1 MTDDFESI
9 VTNERTMYMNMVET
23 GKFLVTAGT
32 VIIIIGVLAMLSD
45 KIPFGRLPGDFHVG
59 GGRFR
64 IYIPVATMV
73 LFSVML
79 TIVFNFFARK

>member
-1 MTDDFESI
+1 
-9 VTNERTMYMNMVET
+9 MNMVET

-45 KIPFGRLPGDFHVG
+45 KIPLGRLPGDFHVG

-73 LFSVML
+73 LLSVVL
-79 TIVFNFFARK
+79 TIVFNFFTRK

>member
-1 MTDDFESI
+1 
-9 VTNERTMYMNMVET
+9 MNMVET

-45 KIPFGRLPGDFHVG
+45 KIPLGRLPGDLHLG

-73 LFSVML
+73 LLSVVL